1 MDNITNILK
10 TSLGGF
16 TLGHIL
22 SAIVTLLLCL
32 LVVKLIMKLARR
44 LISRARRIN
53 DRLQRSFSPPSKPS
67 FMC

>member
-1 MDNITNILK
+1 MDNITDILK

-44 LISRARRIN
+44 LISPAASTTGCR
-53 DRLQRSFSPPSKPS
+53 RSFSPPSKPS